1 MPTRAASVPVTSTYW
16 PVAVTAAGKAGSLH
30 IGESKLTI
38 VIMDSG
44 LALGAPRND
53 GRQQSSAN
61 RARGFGPGWCGRCGR
76 QFRPRCQHAQ
86 LMRRG
91 RGSSSRRLF
100 PDIRDA
106 QHWSLHRRYRQTR
119 RFIGRQFRRE
129 AGCAARH
136 RDHGGGG
143 DGKVSL
149 LHRCVLLKGF
159 QRNLSLPC
167 CIAIVHR
174 CIATMQFR
182 TSLMREI
189 PSG

>member
-86 LMRRG
+86 LMRKFEPAPVPGHSRRPALEPAPPISANPPLHRSAIPPRSRLCRPPSRSRRRRRWKG
-91 RGSSSRRLF
+91 KSSSQVCS
-100 PDIRDA
+100 PQGVPA
-106 QHWSLHRRYRQTR
+106 QPKSPLLHCNSSSLHCNNAVPH
-119 RFIGRQFRRE
+119 IIN
-129 AGCAARH
+129 A
-136 RDHGGGG
+136 
-143 DGKVSL
+143 
-149 LHRCVLLKGF
+149 
-159 QRNLSLPC
+159 
-167 CIAIVHR
+167 
-174 CIATMQFR
+174 
-182 TSLMREI
+182 
-189 PSG
+189 